1 MSRRNVVIS
10 MDGHTDAFLDL
21 KAWMPARTH
30 AAFDAAMDEG
40 RRTFA
45 GANRFWADLVY
56 AGTQFAWESAN
67 ELVQIDQD
75 RYHQVMTCEQRLAN
89 IDADGVAAEILID
102 GFGPN
107 TMDPS
112 LQHEIAQGFI
122 RWFRDYTSPA
132 PHRFTAALVVSLAA
146 GQETV
151 VREVAAAYENG
162 IRCIHLPPAP
172 QIAAAHLPNY
182 NHALYEPMWRAL
194 DERGMAAIWHASVG
208 REKPGWRWNGTERGW
223 EALLMLDIETL
234 HHSTLKYLLLAGV
247 PERHPNMKFGYIE
260 SGSDWVAPILKSIDR
275 YFAAPA
281 SRPEHKLQMK
291 PSEQW
296 ARQGFCAGPLDRHE
310 ISQRHVVGVQNLLF
324 GSDYIHTEGTFPNTR
339 RHLASILE
347 DVPYDEA
354 WAIVAGN
361 AARLFG
367 FDVDRLAQTPAA
379 SQDWRHASKQPAR
392 STLVGAEHA

>member
-1 MSRRNVVIS
+1 MSRENVVIS
-10 MDGHTDAFLDL
+10 MDGHTEAFLDL
-21 KAWMPARTH
+21 KPWMPSRTH
-30 AAFDAAMDEG
+30 AAFEAAMTEG

-45 GANRFWADLVY
+45 GANRFWADLVS
-56 AGTQFAWESAN
+56 AGTEFAWEAAN
-67 ELVQIDQD
+67 QLVHIDQEK
-75 RYHQVMTCEQRLAN
+75 YHQVMTCDQRLAN
-89 IDADGVAAEILID
+89 IDADGVAAEMLID

-107 TMDPS
+107 TSDPQ

-122 RWFRDYTSPA
+122 RWFKDYTAPA
-132 PHRFTAALVVSLAA
+132 PQRFTAALVVSLAA

-151 VREVAAAYENG
+151 VGEIAAAYDSG

-172 QIAAAHLPNY
+172 HLAGPQLPPY

-208 REKPGWRWNGTERGW
+208 REKPAWHWNGTERGW

-247 PERHPNMKFGYIE
+247 PERHPNLKFGYIE

-275 YFAAPA
+275 YFAAPTA
-281 SRPEHKLQMK
+281 RPEHQLQLK

-296 ARQGFCAGPLDRHE
+296 ARQGFCAGPLDAREITQRHE
-310 ISQRHVVGVQNLLF
+310 VGVNNLMF

-339 RHLASILE
+339 PHLAQILSG
-347 DVPYDEA
+347 VPKEEA
-354 WAIVAGN
+354 WAMVAGN
-361 AARLFG
+361 AARWFG
-367 FDVDRLAQTPAA
+367 FDVDKLAQTPAA
-379 SQDWRHASKQPAR
+379 RRNWRDAVERA
-392 STLVGAEHA
+392 A

>member
-1 MSRRNVVIS
+1 MSRHNVVIS
-10 MDGHTDAFLDL
+10 MDGHTEAFLDL
-21 KAWMPARTH
+21 KPWMPKRTH
-30 AAFDAAMDEG
+30 AAFDVAMAEG

-67 ELVQIDQD
+67 QLVQIDQD
-75 RYHQVMTCEQRLAN
+75 KYHQVMTCEQRLAN

-107 TMDPS
+107 TTDPA
-112 LQHEIAQGFI
+112 LQHEIAHGFI

-146 GQETV
+146 GQDTV
-151 VREVAAAYENG
+151 VREIAAAYENG
-162 IRCIHLPPAP
+162 IRCIHLPPVP
-172 QIAAAHLPNY
+172 QIAAAELPNY
-182 NHALYEPMWRAL
+182 NHSAYAPMWRAL

-208 REKPGWRWNGTERGW
+208 REKPAWRWNGTERGW

-275 YFAAPA
+275 YFAAPT

-310 ISQRHVVGVQNLLF
+310 ISQRHVVGVKNLLF

-339 RHLASILE
+339 PHLASIL
-347 DVPYDEA
+347 DGVPEDEA

-361 AARLFG
+361 AARLFA
-367 FDVDRLAQTPAA
+367 FDVDRLAATPAA
-379 SQDWRHASKQPAR
+379 SHDWRKATGLA
-392 STLVGAEHA
+392 A

>member
-1 MSRRNVVIS
+1 MSRENVVIS
-10 MDGHTDAFLDL
+10 MDGHTEAFLDL
-21 KAWMPARTH
+21 KPWMPKATH
-30 AAFDAAMDEG
+30 AAFDDAMAEG

-56 AGTQFAWESAN
+56 AGTEFAWESAN
-67 ELVQIDQD
+67 ELVHIDQD
-75 RYHQVMTCEQRLAN
+75 KYHQVMTCEQRLAN
-89 IDADGVAAEILID
+89 IDADGVAAEIFID

-107 TMDPS
+107 TADPA

-122 RWFRDYTSPA
+122 RWFKDYTSPA

-151 VREVAAAYENG
+151 VREIAAAHENG
-162 IRCIHLPPAP
+162 IRCIHLPPTPQVAAP
-172 QIAAAHLPNY
+172 QLPHY
-182 NHALYEPMWRAL
+182 NHSLYEPMWRAL

-208 REKPGWRWNGTERGW
+208 REKPAWRWSGTERGW

-234 HHSTLKYLLLAGV
+234 HQSSLRYLLLAGV

-260 SGSDWVAPILKSIDR
+260 SGSDWVSPILKSIDR
-275 YFAAPA
+275 YFAAPTVNP
-281 SRPEHKLQMK
+281 SHKLQMK

-296 ARQGFCAGPLDRHE
+296 ARQGFCAGPLDAREIHHRHD
-310 ISQRHVVGVQNLLF
+310 VGVANLLF

-339 RHLASILE
+339 PHLAKILAG
-347 DVPYDEA
+347 VPDDEA

-361 AARLFG
+361 AQRLFG
-367 FDVDRLAQTPAA
+367 FDVEKLAKTPAA
-379 SQDWRHASKQPAR
+379 SRDWRDAAPRA
-392 STLVGAEHA
+392 A

>member
-1 MSRRNVVIS
+1 MNRENVVIS
-10 MDGHTDAFLDL
+10 MDGHTEAFLDL
-21 KAWMPARTH
+21 KPWMPRRLH
-30 AAFDAAMDEG
+30 DAFDEAMEEG

-56 AGTQFAWESAN
+56 AGTEFAWESAN
-67 ELVQIDQD
+67 TLVSIDQAK
-75 RYHQVMTCEQRLAN
+75 YHQAMTCDQRLAN
-89 IDADGVAAEILID
+89 IDADGVAAEMLID

-107 TMDPS
+107 TGDPQ

-122 RWFRDYTSPA
+122 RWFKDYTSPA

-146 GQETV
+146 GQDTV
-151 VREVAAAYENG
+151 VHEIAAAYENG

-172 QIAAAHLPNY
+172 HIAAPHLPAY
-182 NHALYEPMWRAL
+182 NNALYEPMWHAL
-194 DERGMAAIWHASVG
+194 DQRGMAAIWHASVG

-234 HHSTLKYLLLAGV
+234 HHSTLKYLLLAGI

-260 SGSDWVAPILKSIDR
+260 SGSDWVAPILKTIDR
-275 YFAAPA
+275 YFAAPTA
-281 SRPEHKLQMK
+281 RPQHKLQMK

-296 ARQGFCAGPLDRHE
+296 ARQGFCAGPLDAREVSHRHE
-310 ISQRHVVGVQNLLF
+310 VGVDNLMF

-339 RHLASILE
+339 PHLAHIMSG
-347 DVPYDEA
+347 VPAEEA

-367 FDVDRLAQTPAA
+367 FDVDKLSNTSAA
-379 SQDWRHASKQPAR
+379 SRNWREASQSA
-392 STLVGAEHA
+392 A